1 MLLLSI
7 YIRHLYKTLQSCS
20 IHPTLV
26 LHRHLLLLST
36 VIDIWWWFVTTI
48 SYHFRRRGFK
58 NSRIEMVESGRN
70 FVKTT
75 ENSFQNPKMS
85 HIPCWCSDFP
95 QWLQMVGD
103 SCNWYF
109 TMMFHELSGVWG
121 ISGWLKENYRSLTS
135 PLPPLFKSESCITVL
150 VLWYPVHKDICEV
163 LPGPL
168 ALHICNSHPH
178 REFVPPPP
186 KKEIINKR

>member
-1 MLLLSI
+1 
-7 YIRHLYKTLQSCS
+7 
-20 IHPTLV
+20 
-26 LHRHLLLLST
+26 
-36 VIDIWWWFVTTI
+36 
-48 SYHFRRRGFK
+48 
-58 NSRIEMVESGRN
+58 
-70 FVKTT
+70 
-75 ENSFQNPKMS
+75 MS

-150 VLWYPVHKDICEV
+150 VLWYPKESITRLWIPCTQRYWRSF
-163 LPGPL
+163 
-168 ALHICNSHPH
+168 AW
-178 REFVPPPP
+178 PPCSSYMQFASPSWIRTP
-186 KKEIINKR
+186 SPQKEIRDNNKKSNNKNDRNGQKTRSESQWWQRRYLPYLPYLTSRRSY